1 MHTPLQFNG
10 HTTTRWPGTP
20 TPQPWA
26 TRLLL
31 LLGLWLAAATGAW
44 AQVAGYGFAA
54 SSGTYTTIEG
64 TTGATNVAGVQVD
77 TGISGALPIGFSFVF
92 DGVTYTEVRA
102 SSNGFLS
109 FNASAGSQTTNN
121 LNTVA
126 TSSRPLV
133 APLWDDLD
141 GRATVG
147 GVTNSS
153 RAIYSTTGTAPNR
166 VFTFEWKNWEWN
178 WSSTNPVISFQAKL
192 YEGTNVVQFVY
203 QPESGAVSSGSA
215 SAGLSGISSGQFLSL
230 NNLSAAATV
239 SSTTETTTINAK
251 PVAGQ
256 IYTFTPPSCAAP
268 SGIATNSVTSTS
280 ANVTFTASA
289 SATSYTVTYT
299 PAGGTA
305 TTVTPAPTASPV
317 ALTGLTPS
325 TAYSVSI
332 VSNCAGGQTSSAVTT
347 SFTTLSPPPANDD
360 CAGAI
365 SLTSDETCVP
375 VTGSTLGATQS
386 LPGIACDG
394 FTGNADDDVWY
405 SFVATNTQHTVRVQG
420 NTSFDAVVDVR
431 SGTCASSANI
441 GCADATTGGG
451 LETAVLPGLTI
462 GATYYVRV
470 YSYTGTAPSTAA
482 NGGFTICITNP
493 ANVPCAQVTN
503 AAVTAASTTGQLT
516 FTAAT
521 GATNYTL
528 TLTPTAGGPTSTA
541 TLSGSP
547 VNLTGLTPS
556 TAYTVTITTNCSNGG
571 VSTPVTVNFTTLA
584 PPPAPA
590 NDECA
595 GAISLS
601 SSTTCTPTAGSTL
614 GATASTAAGTC
625 VGNADDDVWYSF
637 VATNTSHTIR
647 VVGATGF
654 DAVVNLRSGACPGV
668 NVGSCQD
675 GSGDGGTET
684 ITATSLT
691 VGATYYVRVFDYY
704 AGSGSGDFTICIT
717 NPSSCTPPT
726 AAGTNSVTQ
735 TSANVTFT
743 ASASATSYTVTYTPA
758 GGTATTVTPAPTAS
772 PVALTGLTP
781 GTAYSVSIVSN
792 CAGGLTSSAVTTSFT
807 TLSPPPANDD
817 CANATA
823 IACGQTL
830 TGTTVGA
837 TNTGEPTTACGG
849 TNTPSASP
857 SVFYSFTG
865 TGDIVT
871 VTTCGAGTT
880 IDTELFVYSGSCGA
894 LTCVDGNDDFSGC
907 SANSTASQVT
917 FTSVAGTQYYF
928 MVQRFSSTSAT
939 GAFSL
944 SLTCTPPPT
953 CAAPTGVAAGSI
965 TQTGASISFTPSATA
980 TSYTATATP
989 TTGSPVTVT
998 GTASP
1003 LVLTGL
1009 SSGTA
1014 YSVTV
1019 TSTCAGGLTA
1029 TSTPAVT
1036 FTTLFPQPSND
1047 DCATATALT
1056 SSTTCVTTTGT
1067 TIGATASTAAGA
1079 CAGTADDD
1087 VWYSFVATN
1096 TSHTIRVVGATG
1108 FDAVVNL
1115 RSGACPGTT
1124 VGSCQD
1130 NTGSGGTE
1138 TITATG
1144 LTVGDTYLVRVYS
1157 YSSTAP
1163 TTAASGGFTIC
1174 ITNPASCAA
1183 PTAASTN
1190 SVTQTSANVTFTA
1203 SASATDY
1210 TVTYTPAGGTAT
1222 TVSPNPTA
1230 SPVALTGLT
1239 PGTAYSVSIV
1249 SNCAGGQTSSAV
1261 TTSFTTLSPP
1271 PANDDCAN
1279 AIALTPGA
1287 AGAAC
1292 SAISGTTTG
1301 ATASTA
1307 AGTCVGTA
1315 DDDVWYSF
1323 VATNTSHT
1331 IRVVGATGFDAV
1343 VNLRSG
1349 ACPGTTV
1356 GSCQDNTGSGG
1367 TETITATGLT
1377 VGDTYLVRVFEYFAG
1392 SGSGSFTICVTTPAA
1407 PVCNAPTAAATNSVT
1422 QTSANVT
1429 FTASASA
1436 TSYTV
1441 TYTPAGGTATT
1452 VSPNPTASPVALT
1465 GLTPNTAYSVSIVSN
1480 CAGGLTSSAVTTSFT
1495 TLAAAPQDLT
1505 VSNPQNVQGTY
1516 NNVTITG
1523 TGVATLTGPLTVN
1536 GVLTVQTGGVLVQ
1549 NCQVING
1556 TGSFVLQAGA
1566 ELRICD
1572 VAGIAATGATGAV
1585 QVTGTRTFSN
1595 DANYVYNGT
1604 APQAAGPGLP
1614 ARVRNLTVN
1623 NATGL
1628 RLTQALNVAEVVRLT
1643 SGNLTLNSNA
1653 LTLLSS
1659 AAGTALVDN
1668 TGGLV
1673 IGQATVQR
1681 YIDPSLNS
1689 GLGYRHYS
1697 SPVFSTTIAD
1707 LTTAGFSPVVNNDYN
1722 ISATPLAVSPFPTVF
1737 SYEQARVATN
1747 NGAGLTPFDK
1757 GWTSPTSTGEPMAV
1771 GRGYTVN
1778 IAASALVDF
1787 VGSLNSGTI
1796 STLPL
1801 ARGTQP
1807 DAGWHLVGNPYPSP
1821 LDWSTVSIPAGLNGA
1836 IYVHQS
1842 PSQYGTNYRSYQNGV
1857 GGNPLIA
1864 SAQGFFVRTSTAG
1877 ATPTLTLTN
1886 ANRVTSFAQ
1895 QVSFNRGPET
1905 RPLLQLAVRN
1915 TAGTSLD
1922 DTYVYFEQGATAGI
1936 DDRYDAY
1943 KLRNSSSNLSTV
1955 VGSEEMS
1962 INGLAPLTG
1971 AEVVVPLRLS
1981 VPQAGTY
1988 TFQAAQLL
1996 NFGTGA
2002 EVFLRD
2008 AQSGTLQSLSQQ
2020 PNYTFTL
2027 GSASSAT
2034 RFSLVFRG
2042 TTALGTGTGLLA
2054 AQVAVFPNPAHHSFQ
2069 LTMPAVVGGKSVKAT
2084 LLNSLGQVI
2093 TERTLPV
2100 TSTGVQAQFDVQHLA
2115 QGVYILR
2122 METASGPVTKR
2133 VTVE

>member
-44 AQVAGYGFAA
+44 AQVSGYGFAA

-64 TTGATNVAGVQVD
+64 TAGATNVAGVQVD

-109 FNASAGSQTTNN
+109 FNAGAASQSTNN

-147 GVTNSS
+147 GVANSS

-178 WSSTNPVISFQAKL
+178 WNSTNPVVSFQAKL

-203 QPESGAVSSGSA
+203 QPESGAVASGSA

-230 NNLSAAATV
+230 NNLGATATV

-256 IYTFTPPSCAAP
+256 TYTFTPPSCAAP
-268 SGIATNSVTSTS
+268 SGIATNSVTS
-280 ANVTFTASA
+280 
-289 SATSYTVTYT
+289 
-299 PAGGTA
+299 
-305 TTVTPAPTASPV
+305 
-317 ALTGLTPS
+317 
-325 TAYSVSI
+325 
-332 VSNCAGGQTSSAVTT
+332 
-347 SFTTLSPPPANDD
+347 
-360 CAGAI
+360 
-365 SLTSDETCVP
+365 
-375 VTGSTLGATQS
+375 
-386 LPGIACDG
+386 
-394 FTGNADDDVWY
+394 
-405 SFVATNTQHTVRVQG
+405 
-420 NTSFDAVVDVR
+420 
-431 SGTCASSANI
+431 
-441 GCADATTGGG
+441 
-451 LETAVLPGLTI
+451 
-462 GATYYVRV
+462 
-470 YSYTGTAPSTAA
+470 
-482 NGGFTICITNP
+482 
-493 ANVPCAQVTN
+493 
-503 AAVTAASTTGQLT
+503 
-516 FTAAT
+516 
-521 GATNYTL
+521 
-528 TLTPTAGGPTSTA
+528 
-541 TLSGSP
+541 
-547 VNLTGLTPS
+547 
-556 TAYTVTITTNCSNGG
+556 
-571 VSTPVTVNFTTLA
+571 
-584 PPPAPA
+584 
-590 NDECA
+590 
-595 GAISLS
+595 
-601 SSTTCTPTAGSTL
+601 
-614 GATASTAAGTC
+614 
-625 VGNADDDVWYSF
+625 
-637 VATNTSHTIR
+637 
-647 VVGATGF
+647 
-654 DAVVNLRSGACPGV
+654 
-668 NVGSCQD
+668 
-675 GSGDGGTET
+675 
-684 ITATSLT
+684 
-691 VGATYYVRVFDYY
+691 
-704 AGSGSGDFTICIT
+704 
-717 NPSSCTPPT
+717 
-726 AAGTNSVTQ
+726 

-807 TLSPPPANDD
+807 TLSPPPANDN
-817 CANATA
+817 CAGAISLTSDETCAPVTGSTLGATRS
-823 IACGQTL
+823 L
-830 TGTTVGA
+830 TGTCAGTDDDDVWYSFVATSTQHTVRVVGNSSFDAVIDARSGSCASSTNIGCVDATASGSAETLVLPGLTVGA
-837 TNTGEPTTACGG
+837 TYYVRVYN
-849 TNTPSASP
+849 
-857 SVFYSFTG
+857 YS
-865 TGDIVT
+865 
-871 VTTCGAGTT
+871 
-880 IDTELFVYSGSCGA
+880 
-894 LTCVDGNDDFSGC
+894 
-907 SANSTASQVT
+907 STAPSTAANGGFTICITNPANVPCAQVT
-917 FTSVAGTQYYF
+917 NAAVTAASTTGQLTFTA
-928 MVQRFSSTSAT
+928 AT
-939 GAFSL
+939 GATNYT
-944 SLTCTPPPT
+944 LTL
-953 CAAPTGVAAGSI
+953 APTAGGTTTTATLSSSPVNL
-965 TQTGASISFTPSATA
+965 TGLTPSTA
-980 TSYTATATP
+980 YTVTI
-989 TTGSPVTVT
+989 TTNCSNGGVSTPVTVN
-998 GTASP
+998 
-1003 LVLTGL
+1003 
-1009 SSGTA
+1009 
-1014 YSVTV
+1014 
-1019 TSTCAGGLTA
+1019 
-1029 TSTPAVT
+1029 
-1036 FTTLFPQPSND
+1036 FTTLAPPPAPAND
-1047 DCATATALT
+1047 ECAGAISLS
-1056 SSTTCVTTTGT
+1056 SSTTCTPTAGSTL
-1067 TIGATASTAAGA
+1067 GATASTAAGT

-1115 RSGACPGTT
+1115 RSGACPGVN

-1130 NTGSGGTE
+1130 DSGDGGTE

-1144 LTVGDTYLVRVYS
+1144 LTVGATYYVRVFDY
-1157 YSSTAP
+1157 YAG
-1163 TTAASGGFTIC
+1163 SGSGNFTIC
-1174 ITNPASCAA
+1174 ITNPSSCTA
-1183 PTAASTN
+1183 PTAIATN

-1203 SASATDY
+1203 SASATSY

-1271 PANDDCAN
+1271 PANDDCAT
-1279 AIALTPGA
+1279 ATPISSIGVGTCGTA
-1287 AGAAC
+1287 VAG
-1292 SAISGTTTG
+1292 TNVG
-1301 ATASTA
+1301 ATAST
-1307 AGTCVGTA
+1307 GTPAPGCASYLGG
-1315 DDDVWYSF
+1315 DVWYSLT
-1323 VATNTSHT
+1323 VPANGIVQVETSQGSGT
-1331 IRVVGATGFDAV
+1331 SISDTGLA
-1343 VNLRSG
+1343 LYS
-1349 ACPGTTV
+1349 
-1356 GSCQDNTGSGG
+1356 GSCGSLSLISCNDDISSG
-1367 TETITATGLT
+1367 TNNFSRVRATGLT
-1377 VGDTYLVRVFEYFAG
+1377 PGSTIYARVWEYSNDAFG
-1392 SGSGSFTICVTTPAA
+1392 TFSICAQTDA
-1407 PVCNAPTAAATNSVT
+1407 PSCTAPTAVATNSVT

-1452 VSPNPTASPVALT
+1452 VTPAPTASPVALT
-1465 GLTPNTAYSVSIVSN
+1465 GLTPGTAYSVSIVSN

-1516 NNVTITG
+1516 NNVTITSS
-1523 TGVATLTGPLTVN
+1523 GVATLTGPLTVN

-1549 NCQVING
+1549 NCQTING
-1556 TGSFVLQAGA
+1556 AGSFVLQAGA

-1604 APQAAGPGLP
+1604 APQASGPGLP

-1628 RLTQALNVAEVVRLT
+1628 RLSQALSVAEVVRLT

-1668 TGGLV
+1668 AGGV
-1673 IGQATVQR
+1673 VTGQATVQR

-1697 SPVFSTTIAD
+1697 SPVQSTTVAD
-1707 LTTAGFSPVVNNDYN
+1707 LTTAGFSPVVNSDYN
-1722 ISATPLAVSPFPTVF
+1722 VSATPLAVSPFPTVF

-1757 GWTSPTSTGEPMAV
+1757 GWTSPNSTGEPMAV

-1801 ARGTQP
+1801 ARGTQA

-1864 SAQGFFVRTSTAG
+1864 SSQGFFVRTSTAG

-1943 KLRNSSSNLSTV
+1943 KLRNTSSNLSTV

-1971 AEVVVPLRLS
+1971 AEVVVPLKLS

-1988 TFQAAQLL
+1988 IFQVAQLL

-2042 TTALGTGTGLLA
+2042 TTALGTGAGLLA

-2084 LLNSLGQVI
+2084 LLNSLGQII

-2100 TSTGVQAQFDVQHLA
+2100 TSTGVQAQFDVQNLA